1 MFWNHFFF
9 ILFSRQKSLDKEDK
23 MIYINKVKF
32 DNISGDD
39 NEEVTPVPIP
49 NTAVKLFDAK
59 DTQRVTAWENRKLP
73 ELFIFLVSSVG
84 RALGC

>member
-1 MFWNHFFF
+1 MVY
-9 ILFSRQKSLDKEDK
+9 IKQSKVDK
-23 MIYINKVKF
+23 F
-32 DNISGDD
+32 SGDD

-73 ELFIFLVSSVG
+73 ELFFYLKN
-84 RALGC
+84 A

>member
-1 MFWNHFFF
+1 MIKKANKRRF
-9 ILFSRQKSLDKEDK
+9 ISFLFSFQGRKKVLDKE
-23 MIYINKVKF
+23 VKEVYSSNIKL

-59 DTQRVTAWENRKLP
+59 DT
-73 ELFIFLVSSVG
+73 
-84 RALGC
+84 